1 MLSVTRVEYSTRKCK
16 RVGIGAVRNPHAPLH
31 FGSSDGERFGFI
43 LSIIYIMTL
52 CCEVGLEQQ
61 G

>member
-31 FGSSDGERFGFI
+31 FGSSDGGSVRFH
-43 LSIIYIMTL
+43 SINNL
-52 CCEVGLEQQ
+52 HNDFVL
-61 G
+61 